1 MNTYTTNKKVPG
13 RKGAIARLIIL
24 GLVALIG
31 VLASFL
37 TLPEYIARR
46 GFGLALLEA
55 FGGCGIIF
63 LAGAFFWGMIK
74 WIGFIAPKSFR
85 IANKLWRGWI
95 PLTFLGVYIKA
106 CLWLIIAIAPC
117 SAYTLLL
124 SPLTMMTAHFAENAI
139 DIFSAFGLFLGG
151 AAAVI
156 VMGFVDICKLR
167 QVSAVE
173 RAKQI
178 WAARKV
184 AA

>member
-63 LAGAFFWGMIK
+63 LAKGEIQN
-74 WIGFIAPKSFR
+74 APSFVTK
-85 IANKLWRGWI
+85 I
-95 PLTFLGVYIKA
+95 
-106 CLWLIIAIAPC
+106 
-117 SAYTLLL
+117 
-124 SPLTMMTAHFAENAI
+124 
-139 DIFSAFGLFLGG
+139 
-151 AAAVI
+151 
-156 VMGFVDICKLR
+156 
-167 QVSAVE
+167 
-173 RAKQI
+173 
-178 WAARKV
+178 
-184 AA
+184 